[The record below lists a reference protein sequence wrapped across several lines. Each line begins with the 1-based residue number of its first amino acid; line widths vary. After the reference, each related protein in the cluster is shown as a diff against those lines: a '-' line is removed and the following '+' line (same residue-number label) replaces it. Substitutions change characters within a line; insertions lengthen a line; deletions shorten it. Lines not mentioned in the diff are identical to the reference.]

1 MRAETRKGV
10 GLVKDRLTVLGF
22 RGLKGQRKISVVTA
36 YDFTSAALVDRSPV
50 EAILVGDSLG
60 MVMLGYSS
68 TVGVTMAEMLHH
80 VRPVLRGAPHTLVIA
95 DMPFGSYNVSPAQA
109 VAEANQ
115 LIMAGADAVKL
126 EGGEPFVETV
136 RTLVRAGIPVMGH
149 LGLTPQTAGALGG
162 WKVQGRDSG
171 AARQMIADAVALEA
185 AGAFSLVLE
194 MVPAPLADEISHRL
208 TIPTIGI
215 GAGPG
220 CDGQVLVWH
229 DMFGLYDRLQPR
241 FVKRYAEAGA
251 AIAEGLAQYVA
262 DVQTGEFPGPTHS
275 FKMKPEELE
284 RALQYGGGES

>member
-1 MRAETRKGV
+1 MKE
-10 GLVKDRLTVLGF
+10 RLTVPGF
-22 RGLKGQRKISVVTA
+22 RALKGERKISLVTA
-36 YDFTSAALVDRSPV
+36 YDFTSAVLVDRSPV
-50 EAILVGDSLG
+50 DAILVGDSLG
-60 MVMLGYSS
+60 MVVLGYSS
-68 TVGVTMAEMLHH
+68 TVGVSMEEMLHH
-80 VRPVLRGAPHTLVIA
+80 LRPVLRGAPHTFAIV

-109 VAEANQ
+109 VAEASR
-115 LIMAGADAVKL
+115 LMKAGADAVKL

-136 RTLVRAGIPVMGH
+136 RALVRAGIPVMGH

-162 WKVQGRDSG
+162 WKVQGRDAE
-171 AARQMIADAVALEA
+171 AARQMLADALALEQ

-194 MVPAPLADEISHRL
+194 MVPAPLAEEISHRL
-208 TIPTIGI
+208 SIPTIGI

-262 DVQTGEFPGPTHS
+262 EVRSGVFPSAEHS
-275 FKMKPEELE
+275 FKMKTDELE
-284 RALQYGGGES
+284 RALRYGGEGL